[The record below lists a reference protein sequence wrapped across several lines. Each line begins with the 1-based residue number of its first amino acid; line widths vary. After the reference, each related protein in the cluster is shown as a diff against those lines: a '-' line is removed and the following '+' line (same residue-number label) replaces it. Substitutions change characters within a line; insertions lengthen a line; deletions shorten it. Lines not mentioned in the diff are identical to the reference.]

1 MKVLIVQGNPTKKSL
16 SGELT
21 VICNE
26 QHELS
31 KYHEVRAEVICPKSV
46 KNASLIYTAMNFL
59 WSHKNYKVVLNLIN
73 DFKPDVIHF
82 HTISPYLSISVLAA
96 AKKYHIPVVQ
106 TLHNM
111 RWLCVEGGFFRD
123 GKYCD
128 ECVQSFGFR
137 GVIKGCSKGKFASLL
152 LFIVNI
158 FSRYTKFLFMSVDK
172 FVAVSDYVR
181 DHHVISGFPCEKIE
195 VNNNGID
202 LQLIKNK
209 CYEKPWKSRQGVAFA
224 GRVST
229 AKGASVL
236 QYLMTKTDQPI
247 HIIGNGP
254 ELEPLQQYCQ
264 QNDFDHVKFW
274 GKLPHHETL
283 DLLGSVVCTIVPSQC
298 GETFSLVA
306 AESMAL
312 GTPVVASNV
321 GGLAG
326 LIKQSGGGL
335 LFEPK
340 DFDGAVKAVSRLLEF
355 LYEAEKIGEIGKR
368 YVSEHL
374 SLKQSS
380 KQLQKI
386 YESVIKN
393 KR

>member
-1 MKVLIVQGNPTKKSL
+1 MKVLIVQGTPKKNSL

-21 VICNE
+21 VINNE
-26 QHELS
+26 WQELS
-31 KYHEVRAEVICPKSV
+31 KFHEVRAEVLYPKSV
-46 KNASLIYTAMNFL
+46 KNASLIYTAMSFL
-59 WSHKNYKVVLNLIN
+59 WSHKNYKVVLKLIN

-96 AKKYHIPVVQ
+96 AKKCQIPVVQ

-123 GKYCD
+123 GQYCD
-128 ECVQSFGFR
+128 ECVQSFGLR
-137 GVIKGCSKGKFASLL
+137 GVIKGCSKGKVASLL

-181 DHHVISGFPCEKIE
+181 DQHVVSGFPLEKIE

-202 LQLIKNK
+202 LQLLRNK
-209 CYEKPWKSRQGVAFA
+209 GYEKLWKSRRGLAFA

-229 AKGASVL
+229 SKGASVL
-236 QYLMTKTDQPI
+236 QHLMTKTDHPI

-264 QNDFDHVKFW
+264 QNNFDNVKFW
-274 GKLPHHETL
+274 GKLSHHETL
-283 DLLGSVVCTIVPSQC
+283 NLLGSVVCTIVPSQC

-321 GGLAG
+321 GGLAS

-335 LFEPK
+335 LFQPK
-340 DFDGAVKAVSRLLEF
+340 DFDGAVKAVTKLLEF
-355 LYEAEKIGEIGKR
+355 LDEAEQIGEIGKR

-374 SLKQSS
+374 SLKHRT

-386 YESVIKN
+386 YESVIK
-393 KR
+393 K

>member
-1 MKVLIVQGNPTKKSL
+1 MKVLIVQGTPAENPL

-31 KYHEVRAEVICPKSV
+31 KYHEVRAEVIFPKS
-46 KNASLIYTAMNFL
+46 KDNASLIYTGMSFL
-59 WSHKNYKVVLNLIN
+59 WSHKNYKVILKLIN

-96 AKKYHIPVVQ
+96 AKKCKIPVVQ

-123 GKYCD
+123 GQFCD
-128 ECVQSFGFR
+128 ECVQSFGLR
-137 GVIKGCSKGKFASLL
+137 GVIKGCSKGKVASSL
-152 LFIVNI
+152 LFIVNV

-181 DHHVISGFPCEKIE
+181 DQHVISGFPSDKIE
-195 VNNNGID
+195 VNNNGVD
-202 LQLIKNK
+202 LQVLKNK
-209 CYEKPWKSRQGVAFA
+209 GYEKLWSARRGVAFA
-224 GRVST
+224 GRLSA

-236 QYLMTKTDQPI
+236 RYLMTKTDQPI

-254 ELEPLQQYCQ
+254 ELQPLRQYCQ
-264 QNDFDHVKFW
+264 KNHLRHVKFW
-274 GKLPHHETL
+274 GKLPHHKTL

-321 GGLAG
+321 GGLAD

-340 DFDGAVKAVSRLLEF
+340 DFDGAVEAVTKLLEF
-355 LYEAEKIGEIGKR
+355 FPKAEQIGGIGKK
-368 YVSEHL
+368 YVLEHL
-374 SLKQSS
+374 SLKERTE
-380 KQLQKI
+380 QLQKI
-386 YESVIKN
+386 YESVI
-393 KR
+393 